1 MKSIQSCCLEDSCH
15 VSTTESIGN
24 QSKFVSKIDLLPDWG
39 QEEDLFYSQIWH
51 DFVENSETN
60 SIVEN
65 GVNKFIEY
73 LQNLS
78 IETSGILLIGHL
90 NINSSRNKVDMLSY
104 IYIYDIYDNM
114 IWCYHIMYIY
124 HIYDRE

>member
-60 SIVEN
+60 STVEN

-104 IYIYDIYDNM
+104 IYIWY
-114 IWCYHIMYIY
+114 IW
-124 HIYDRE
+124 